1 MSADDRALHDAL
13 TSDRPY
19 RKAMSPF
26 EAKETIVKGNG
37 TDFDPEVVGAFLA
50 AFRFGEMELRSAVA

>member
-1 MSADDRALHDAL
+1 M

-26 EAKETIVKGNG
+26 DAKDILVKGSGN
-37 TDFDPEVVGAFLA
+37 DFDPQVVDAFLE
-50 AFRFGEMELRSAVA
+50 AFHFGEMDVTSAVA

>member
-1 MSADDRALHDAL
+1 M

-26 EAKETIVKGNG
+26 EAKEIIIKGTG
-37 TDFDPEVVGAFLA
+37 TDFDPQVVEAFLA
-50 AFRFGEMELRSAVA
+50 AFRFGEMDVRTATAVA

>member
-1 MSADDRALHDAL
+1 MADTFDAL

-26 EAKETIVKGNG
+26 EAKEVIAKGAG
-37 TDFDPEVVGAFLA
+37 SEFDPQVVQAFLTAFRKGEMEIPEVV
-50 AFRFGEMELRSAVA
+50 V